1 MDIVRFDEAH
11 ATLTQCGDG
20 FQHIPRAE
28 AYALEHLVR
37 LGVEYP
43 GLGVDQLQVEGTAWA
58 FQNAPFWQDAVSLFV
73 CRNLEAKELRV
84 KRNPVPHAITAD
96 VLHDAEP
103 MQVIQRRRTRIDT
116 RVQREIDIV
125 DRELSMPVHKVDPA
139 PPNARDGRNI
149 R

>member
-43 GLGVDQLQVEGTAWA
+43 GLGVDQLQIEGTAWA
-58 FQNAPFWQDAVSLFV
+58 FQDAPFRQDAVSLFV
-73 CRNLEAKELRV
+73 RRTLKAKTLGVIRYPA
-84 KRNPVPHAITAD
+84 RHAVTAD

-103 MQVIQRRRTRIDT
+103 MQVTQRRRTRIGT

-125 DRELSMPVHKVDPA
+125 DREFSMPVHKVDPA
-139 PPNARDGRNI
+139 
-149 R
+149 